1 MAIFAARHMDV
12 SHYTETLLVQASMGP
27 FSVAI
32 SEQDKS
38 NIAFEEIET
47 RYFVECSIKEDE
59 EMDH

>member
-12 SHYTETLLVQASMGP
+12 SHYTETLVQASMGP

-38 NIAFEEIET
+38 NIVFEEIET
-47 RYFVECSIKEDE
+47 RYFVECSINEDE